1 MPTISSFKNME
12 NKHDVYRGK
21 YCMIYFSESLRGHA
35 MKIIIF
41 KKKKIKLLTKKQEE
55 SYENTKYVIFVKKN
69 LNKHLK
75 DKKYSKVRDH
85 CHYSRI

>member
-21 YCMIYFSESLRGHA
+21 YCMINFCESLRGHA

-41 KKKKIKLLTKKQEE
+41 KKKKIKLLTREQEE
-55 SYENTKYVIFVKKN
+55 SYKNTKYVISVKK
-69 LNKHLK
+69 
-75 DKKYSKVRDH
+75 
-85 CHYSRI
+85 I